1 MRWGHISKPQE
12 QKTILQPFYLL
23 LTLILSACVISSPFT
38 FLLFCPCSHFH
49 YRALLS
55 FPLSSPCYPALPF
68 PFPPNSL
75 HLYPTLSHFPSLSQI
90 PLFLS
95 IFISW
100 HPLSCCS
107 HFWTSRI
114 THQMLQSSGTLTWL
128 KMRQSSA
135 SLGCQLQLLCL
146 VLSLSS
152 IWLILHKE
160 AIPAFPLWLAFSFHK
175 TDAERVTLEPA
186 FNHAL
191 SFKPWSPSYGTVL
204 AHSPQPYDRSTVTPN
219 RKSTCASQLQKVVF
233 AKSKSLQNTRKRVV
247 YTWLKY
253 VYS

>member
-1 MRWGHISKPQE
+1 MFFLQSWTVIFLCVCVCMRWGHISKPQE

-95 IFISW
+95 ILFS
-100 HPLSCCS
+100 
-107 HFWTSRI
+107 F
-114 THQMLQSSGTLTWL
+114 
-128 KMRQSSA
+128 
-135 SLGCQLQLLCL
+135 
-146 VLSLSS
+146 LSS
-152 IWLILHKE
+152 
-160 AIPAFPLWLAFSFHK
+160 FPDIHCLAAPTS
-175 TDAERVTLEPA
+175 EPA
-186 FNHAL
+186 ESHIRCYRAQ
-191 SFKPWSPSYGTVL
+191 VL
-204 AHSPQPYDRSTVTPN
+204 
-219 RKSTCASQLQKVVF
+219 
-233 AKSKSLQNTRKRVV
+233 
-247 YTWLKY
+247 
-253 VYS
+253 